1 MRAWTAVGLEVA
13 FFVLAFGVRSWVQLR
28 RTGSSGLVL
37 PGRGAGAAERVA
49 TALFVVGLVALVA
62 APVADISGLG
72 RVGALQGPIAAA
84 AGTALAVVG
93 IGLCLWAQ
101 LAMGSSWRIGV
112 DAAEVTELV
121 TVGPFARVRN
131 PIFSAMLLAVAGFFL
146 LIPNVV
152 ALVAVAAL
160 LVGLEA
166 QVRWVEEPYLRRVHD
181 PAYDGY
187 ARQAGRFLP
196 GIGR

>member
-28 RTGSSGLVL
+28 RTGSGGLVL
-37 PGRGAGAAERVA
+37 PGRGAGAAEWVA

-62 APVADISGLG
+62 APIADISGLA
-72 RVGALQGPIAAA
+72 RFGALQGPIAAVGGA
-84 AGTALAVVG
+84 ALAVVG

-101 LAMGSSWRIGV
+101 LAMGPSWRIGV
-112 DAAEVTELV
+112 DSAEVTELV
-121 TVGPFARVRN
+121 TAGPFARVRN

-166 QVRWVEEPYLRRVHD
+166 QVRCVEEPYLRRVHG

-196 GIGR
+196 GVGR